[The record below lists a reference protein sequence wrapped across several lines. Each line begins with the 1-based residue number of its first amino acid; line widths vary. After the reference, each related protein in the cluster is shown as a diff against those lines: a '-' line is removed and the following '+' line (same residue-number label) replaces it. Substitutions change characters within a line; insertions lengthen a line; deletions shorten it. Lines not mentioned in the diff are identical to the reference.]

1 MPKTYYDEL
10 IGTTFE
16 YSQSMNDD
24 FSVGSGGRCELCGRL
39 MPQLTRHHLI
49 PRTRHRKKRTQ
60 RTFERAELK
69 ERIAMLCRPCHR
81 HIHAVLDNKELESDY
96 NTLETLAAHPDVRK
110 FTDWIKKKPPGT
122 TVPVRKQ
129 K

>member
-1 MPKTYYDEL
+1 M
-10 IGTTFE
+10 
-16 YSQSMNDD
+16 SDD
-24 FSVGSGGRCELCGRL
+24 FAAVSGGVCELCGRV

-60 RTFERAELK
+60 RTFERSEMK
-69 ERIAMLCRPCHR
+69 ERLAMLCRPCHR
-81 HIHAVLDNKELESDY
+81 HIHAVIDNKELESDY
-96 NTLETLAAHPDVRK
+96 NTLEALAAHPEVSK
-110 FTDWIKKKPPGT
+110 FTEWIKKKPPGT